1 MRLPADRPLT
11 SADALSALGLPRDP
25 RRRAAWNAGCDA
37 AWLLGLHPDAWRAV
51 VHDACSATPCLLRP
65 SQAILLRWLAAQSAP
80 LLVCHDGA
88 GPRDLCTALARAGRP
103 VGLSNLAVALGFS
116 AAAATRW
123 ADDASTPDAALRRI
137 CGALLAGSIN
147 ANLIQRWRVWL
158 DCARQESSLRGLG
171 TELSSISDW
180 HVTWAP
186 IVPRGRGRPPRAR
199 SEYHRQVSLLVIETV
214 TPAISR
220 RRSRR

>member
-37 AWLLGLHPDAWRAV
+37 AWLLGLTREAWRAV
-51 VHDACSATPCLLRP
+51 VHDACSERPSLLRP
-65 SQAILLRWLAAQSAP
+65 SQAIFLRWLAAQSAP
-80 LLVCHDGA
+80 LLVCRDGF
-88 GPRDLCTALARAGRP
+88 GPRDVCAALAHTGRP
-103 VGLSNLAVALGFS
+103 VGLCDLAVALGCSAS
-116 AAAATRW
+116 AATGW
-123 ADDASTPDAALRRI
+123 ARDNAEPDAALRRI
-137 CGALLAGSIN
+137 CGALLGGSIN
-147 ANLIQRWRVWL
+147 ANLVQRWRVWL